1 MSVNVDLD
9 ELAAKIGEYGF
20 AYLVSVSAEG
30 QAHVV
35 AVTPDVVDGGVL
47 LGGIGKKTSAN
58 LAANATA
65 TLVWPPVD
73 PGGYSLLV
81 DGTATSD
88 AEAATVTVSPTRAI
102 LHRPAPGEDGK
113 RVGNDCRDISLN
125 PL

>member
-1 MSVNVDLD
+1 MSVKVDLD
-9 ELAAKIGEYGF
+9 ELATKIGEYGF
-20 AYLVSVSAEG
+20 AYLVSVSTEG
-30 QAHVV
+30 RAHVL

-47 LGGIGKKTSAN
+47 LGGIGRHTLAN
-58 LAANATA
+58 VESNPTA
-65 TLVWPPVD
+65 TLVWPPVA

-88 AEAATVTVSPTRAI
+88 TEAATVTVSPTKAI

-113 RVGNDCRDISLN
+113 RAGNDCLDISLS